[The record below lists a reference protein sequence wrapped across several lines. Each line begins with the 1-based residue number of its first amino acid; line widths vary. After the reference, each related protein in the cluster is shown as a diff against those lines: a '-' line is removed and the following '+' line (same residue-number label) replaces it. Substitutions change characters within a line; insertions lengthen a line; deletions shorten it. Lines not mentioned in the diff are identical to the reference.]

1 MPLPVPQAV
10 FISLAL
16 EIFLYG
22 IYSCLFVGSSYL
34 LLFRRKKTK
43 VIITMTVLNVIMWLM
58 STGHVTL
65 NFEKT
70 FRGFFWENGI
80 QDSSVLEDDSNP
92 VVLSQLVMECIEF
105 IIGDAIVTWRAWVL
119 WNRDRRILY
128 ASSILILGSVVT
140 GIMLFQ
146 TLASSSEPISIYRDG
161 GTSTWTTSA
170 MILTLST
177 NVFATTLIG
186 YRAWVHRRL
195 IRSLNGGSYSAAQ
208 VCGKIDIFALLIES
222 GALYCCTWFAMIFV
236 FKFVNSGVYLMINM
250 LAQLSSIYPTL
261 IITLVC
267 LGSTLDVSIQT
278 FHQSRSSQQIRSL
291 SDVQPSV
298 SSPIFSTRIE
308 MSEAS
313 VTY

>member
-1 MPLPVPQAV
+1 MSLPVPQAV

-22 IYSCLFVGSSYL
+22 IYSCLFVGSTYL

-43 VIITMTVLNVIMWLM
+43 VIIAMTVLNIIMWLM

-70 FRGFFWENGI
+70 FREFFWENGF
-80 QDSSVLEDDSNP
+80 QDSSVLEDDANP

-105 IIGDAIVTWRAWVL
+105 IIGDGIVTWRAWVL
-119 WNRDRRILY
+119 WNHDRRILY
-128 ASSILILGSVVT
+128 ASSTLILGSVVT

-146 TLASSSEPISIYRDG
+146 TLASSSKPISIYRDG
-161 GTSTWTTSA
+161 GTSTWTTTA
-170 MILTLST
+170 MILTLTT
-177 NVFATTLIG
+177 NAFATILIG
-186 YRAWVHRRL
+186 YRAWVHRRQ
-195 IRSLNGGSYSAAQ
+195 IRSLTGVSYHAAQ
-208 VCGKIDIFALLIES
+208 VCGKIDILALLIES
-222 GALYCCTWFAMIFV
+222 GALYCCTWCAMIFV
-236 FKFVNSGVYLMINM
+236 FVFVNSGVYLMINM

-278 FHQSRSSQQIRSL
+278 FHQSRQSQQVRSL
-291 SDVQPSV
+291 TDLRHSI
-298 SSPIFSTRIE
+298 SSPVFSTRVD

-313 VTY
+313 VF

>member
-1 MPLPVPQAV
+1 MPLPVSQAF

-22 IYSCLFVGSSYL
+22 IYSCLFVGSTYL

-43 VIITMTVLNVIMWLM
+43 VIIAMTVLNIIMWLM

-65 NFEKT
+65 NFAKT
-70 FRGFFWENGI
+70 FRGFFWDNGI
-80 QDSSVLEDDSNP
+80 QDSSVLEDDANSA
-92 VVLSQLVMECIEF
+92 VLSQVIMECIAF
-105 IIGDAIVTWRAWVL
+105 IIGDCIVTWRAWVL

-128 ASSILILGSVVT
+128 ASSILILGSVGT
-140 GIMLFQ
+140 GIRLFQ
-146 TLASSSEPISIYRDG
+146 TLASSKKPISIYRDG
-161 GTSTWTTSA
+161 STSVWTTSA
-170 MILTLST
+170 MIFTLST
-177 NVFATTLIG
+177 NVLATTLIG

-208 VCGKIDIFALLIES
+208 VYGKIDILALLIES

-236 FKFVNSGVYLMINM
+236 FVFVNSGTYFMINM

-278 FHQSRSSQQIRSL
+278 FHQSTDLR
-291 SDVQPSV
+291 PSI
-298 SSPIFSTRIE
+298 SPPMFSARVE
-308 MSEAS
+308 MSEA
-313 VTY
+313 

>member
-10 FISLAL
+10 FVSLAL

-22 IYSCLFVGSSYL
+22 IYTCLFVGSTYL

-43 VIITMTVLNVIMWLM
+43 VIIIMTVLNIIMWLM

-65 NFEKT
+65 NFEKN
-70 FRGFFWENGI
+70 FRGFFWENGF
-80 QDSSVLEDDSNP
+80 QDISVLEDDANP
-92 VVLSQLVMECIEF
+92 VVLSQLIMECIEF
-105 IIGDAIVTWRAWVL
+105 IIGDGIVTWRAWVL
-119 WNRDRRILY
+119 WDHDRRILY
-128 ASSILILGSVVT
+128 ASSILILGSVAT
-140 GIMLFQ
+140 GSMLFQ
-146 TLASSSEPISIYRDG
+146 TLASSSKPISIYRDG
-161 GTSTWTTSA
+161 STSTWTTSA

-195 IRSLNGGSYSAAQ
+195 ICSLTGGSYSAAQ
-208 VCGKIDIFALLIES
+208 VCGKIDILALLIES
-222 GALYCCTWFAMIFV
+222 GTFYCCTWFAMIFV
-236 FKFVNSGVYLMINM
+236 FIFVNSGTYLMIDM

-291 SDVQPSV
+291 TDLRASI

-313 VTY
+313 VS

>member
-22 IYSCLFVGSSYL
+22 IYSCLFVGSTYL

-43 VIITMTVLNVIMWLM
+43 VIIAMTVLNIIMWLM

-65 NFEKT
+65 NFANT
-70 FRGFFWENGI
+70 FRGFFWDNGI
-80 QDSSVLEDDSNP
+80 QDSSVLEDDANS
-92 VVLSQLVMECIEF
+92 VVLSQLTMECIEF
-105 IIGDAIVTWRAWVL
+105 IIGDGIVTWRAWVL

-128 ASSILILGSVVT
+128 TSSILILGSVAT
-140 GIMLFQ
+140 GTVLFQ
-146 TLASSSEPISIYRDG
+146 TLARSKKPVSIYRDG
-161 GTSTWTTSA
+161 STSVWTTSA

-195 IRSLNGGSYSAAQ
+195 IRSLNDGPYSAAQ
-208 VCGKIDIFALLIES
+208 VCGKINILALLIES
-222 GALYCCTWFAMIFV
+222 GTLYCCTWCAMIFV
-236 FKFVNSGVYLMINM
+236 FVFVNSGVYLMIDM

-278 FHQSRSSQQIRSL
+278 FHQSRPSQQVRSL
-291 SDVQPSV
+291 TDLRNSI
-298 SSPIFSTRIE
+298 SSPVFSTRVE

-313 VTY
+313 VS